1 MTFSEPMNSASI
13 ADDESAIHA
22 LSQCQTHLTQAL
34 ALVDVAPHKT
44 MEEALPFSVTWE
56 GTTYRVFVPR
66 SVLEDLDNAPSYR
79 HDEQLVAAFAR
90 NKEIIL
96 SRTLGV
102 LEKGRGRWGTVLLKA
117 YDFPELFQ

>member
-1 MTFSEPMNSASI
+1 MTSHAVSDDNSAVSVPPVVQ
-13 ADDESAIHA
+13 SN
-22 LSQCQTHLTQAL
+22 LPPAL

-56 GTTYRVFVPR
+56 GTNYRVFVPR

-96 SRTLGV
+96 KRTLGV